1 MLGKKNGLRRSGLN
15 GSDGLC
21 GLNGI
26 GENGKMTTAE
36 NVPRE
41 WFVGRELKGC
51 SNMGSCHILSG
62 EGNSGMIPEVRGK
75 NIGGEGG
82 GEKAGKNGVRRKGL
96 GGLDILFSAEYLLLF
111 SIYFLL
117 HISLNRGVPLL
128 VRSVLFLFSILVC
141 SVY

>member
-1 MLGKKNGLRRSGLN
+1 MW
-15 GSDGLC
+15 
-21 GLNGI
+21 LNGI

-36 NVPRE
+36 NEPKE

-51 SNMGSCHILSG
+51 NNMGSCRILSG

-75 NIGGEGG
+75 NIEGEGG
-82 GEKAGKNGVRRKGL
+82 EEKAGKNGVRRKGL

-117 HISLNRGVPLL
+117 HFSLNRGVPLL
-128 VRSVLFLFSILVC
+128 VRSVLFYFLF
-141 SVY
+141 